1 MDYFF
6 ILYILKYDNEVYLIL
21 NLIKN
26 IYKIKIK
33 IMEIWQILTIVFG
46 ILAGFFGFYWNRAKT
61 IIAELGI
68 LFNVI
73 SEFLDDDTLTKE
85 ELQVIVNQI
94 KKIFEA
100 FKKDGSVKTEVI
112 EETKQKVVN
121 LKMK

>member
-61 IIAELGI
+61 IISELGI

-73 SEFLDDDTLTKE
+73 SESLDDDKLTKE

-112 EETKQKVVN
+112 EEAKQKVVN